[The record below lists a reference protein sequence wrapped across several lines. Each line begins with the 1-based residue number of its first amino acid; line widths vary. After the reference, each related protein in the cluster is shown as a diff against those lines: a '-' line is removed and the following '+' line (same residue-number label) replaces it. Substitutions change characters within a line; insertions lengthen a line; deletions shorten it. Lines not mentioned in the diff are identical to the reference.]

1 MASADAAL
9 LTSYGEVAI
18 PQQSTSTKKWATV
31 TLLLILGYLSTT
43 RSFAYL
49 GLPAL
54 GVGVP
59 IYLGEIVFFAFVFL
73 KGDASIRPWF
83 GSLVGMTPI
92 SAISWAIYF
101 FVFFGLFQV
110 LRGVVLDGN
119 DIIIALQNFVFNYYS
134 LFFFLGLWIGQRRPD
149 LLIRCIRMLAWINGI
164 YGVAWLLLL
173 SRVPLTIPGSGVQL
187 FGQPAGTYFAILGL
201 LAFEKDLRKVRVPLL
216 LCSFVLLALQI
227 RAGWA
232 AFIVGLLTWAI
243 VARKFGR
250 LAIGVASIA
259 LLLTISVVFDVKLP
273 ANERQNRG
281 EISARNIAGAAIAP
295 FDRELAYQFTDQAD
309 RQAGTTEWRQDWWA
323 AIWRSVHEDPV
334 RTVIGHGYGFPLS
347 DLVPFVEGRTD
358 LRTPH
363 NFFFYALGY
372 GGWLGVGLLFWV
384 MFAICK
390 LLWKTHK
397 LTGNPFGL
405 VFVGTALGVASFGD
419 FFETP
424 FGAIPFFLI
433 VGLAAAPGVTQLEG
447 ARSQGA
453 MPRKWLP
460 APAMKLQEPD

>member
-1 MASADAAL
+1 VAGADAAL
-9 LTSYGEVAI
+9 LTSYEVAI
-18 PQQSTSTKKWATV
+18 PQRSTSTRKWATV
-31 TLLLILGYLSTT
+31 TLLLILGYLSMT

-73 KGDASIRPWF
+73 KSDVGTGRWF

-92 SAISWAIYF
+92 SGISWAIYF

-134 LFFFLGLWIGQRRPD
+134 LFFFLGLWIGQRQPD
-149 LLIRCIRMLAWINGI
+149 LLVRCIRMLAWINGI

-173 SRVPLTIPGSGVQL
+173 SRIPLTIPGSGVQL

-201 LAFEKDLRKVRVPLL
+201 LAFERDLKKVRVPLL
-216 LCSFVLLALQI
+216 LCAFVLLALQI

-250 LAIGVASIA
+250 LAIGVASLA
-259 LLLTISVVFDVKLP
+259 LLLAISVVFDVKLP

-295 FDRELAYQFTDQAD
+295 FDRDLALQFTDQAD
-309 RQAGTTEWRQDWWA
+309 RQAGTTEWRQDWWD
-323 AIWRSVHEDPV
+323 AIWRSVHEEPV
-334 RTVIGHGYGFPLS
+334 STVIGHGYGYTLS
-347 DLVPFVEGRTD
+347 NLVPSVEGRTD

-372 GGWLGVGLLFWV
+372 GGWLGVGLLFW
-384 MFAICK
+384 MLFAICK

-433 VGLAAAPGVTQLEG
+433 VGLAAAPGVTQLEA
-447 ARSQGA
+447 ARSEGA
-453 MPRKWLP
+453 IPSGLSTVP
-460 APAMKLQEPD
+460 SNEITGA